1 VELRAIGKSDLKSS
15 IIGFGAWGISG
26 DLGDVASKDMERLVQ
41 DAYNLGINYFDTAPA
56 YGWESGGI
64 KNIGASEKI
73 LGCALKDIRN
83 KVIIATK
90 CGIVYGEHEAF
101 GTDTL
106 NSSRESLRKEVD
118 DSLLR
123 LKTDYIDLYQA
134 HWPDPKTPIEET
146 FSTLH
151 EIKNTGKVRYIGVC
165 NYSVSTIE
173 KARKYCE
180 IISSQNIYNMIQ
192 RNVDSL
198 WGNKFESRT
207 EKDIMPYCKKHHLGF
222 IPYSPFCQGLL
233 TGAFLKEEDF
243 QFKDVRRLNDAF
255 QKDKLAKNLKLVNGL
270 LKIANRIG
278 KPMSQMVLNWYRK
291 DKRIS
296 SIIAGPTT
304 LSQLKDNVSSVSWD
318 LEDEVYNEINMLL
331 GNGN

>member
-1 VELRAIGKSDLKSS
+1 MEFRAIGKSDLKSS
-15 IIGFGAWGISG
+15 IIGFGGWGISG

-41 DAYNLGINYFDTAPA
+41 DAFNVGINYFDTAPA
-56 YGWESGGI
+56 YGWESGGT

-73 LGCALKDIRN
+73 LGFALKDIRRQ
-83 KVIIATK
+83 VIIATK
-90 CGIVYGEHEAF
+90 FGIVYGTQQAF

-106 NSSRESLRKEVD
+106 NSSRESIKKEVD

-134 HWPDPKTPIEET
+134 HWPDPKTTIEET
-146 FSTLH
+146 FSALH
-151 EIKNTGKVRYIGVC
+151 EIKKAGKVRYIGVC
-165 NYSVSTIE
+165 NYSVSMIE

-192 RNVDSL
+192 RNIDTL
-198 WGNKFESRT
+198 WGNKFESHT
-207 EKDIMPYCKKHHLGF
+207 EEDIMPYCEKHHLGF

-233 TGAFLKEEDF
+233 TGAFLKEEDLK
-243 QFKDVRRLNDAF
+243 FKDVRRLNDAI
-255 QKDKLAKNLKLVNGL
+255 QKDKLAKNLKLVNSL

-291 DKRIS
+291 DNRIS

-304 LSQLKDNVSSVSWD
+304 FSQLKDNVASVSWD
-318 LEDEVYNEINMLL
+318 LEDEVYNEINMLFE
-331 GNGN
+331 NGN